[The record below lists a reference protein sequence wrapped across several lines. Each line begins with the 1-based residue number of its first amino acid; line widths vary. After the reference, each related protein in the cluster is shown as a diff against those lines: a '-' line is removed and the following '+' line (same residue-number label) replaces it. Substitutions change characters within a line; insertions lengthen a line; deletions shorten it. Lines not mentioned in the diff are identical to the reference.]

1 MLLNAFTLFHVALSL
16 VGIAAGFVVVYGFLE
31 SRRLDG
37 WTLLFLTTTAAT
49 TVTGFLFPFHR
60 FLPSYAVGIVSVIVL
75 AIAIPARYRFHLEG
89 AWRSTYVVTAMLAF
103 YLNFF
108 VLIAQLFGKVPPLKA
123 LAPTQTEPPFAIT
136 QVAVMVVFIIL
147 GTLAFRKFLVTPAV
161 PGNARSRTAAGG
173 KM

>member
-147 GTLAFRKFLVTPAV
+147 GTLAFRRFHLAPIV
-161 PGNARSRTAAGG
+161 PRSASHAAGG
-173 KM
+173 RI